1 MKHAFG
7 REVESSAEKFDSVDD
22 NVLAI
27 AMWSSV
33 NGTHNR
39 RKSVVRYFT
48 DINIGFVVAIIPIG
62 VILIY
67 VGLHEPD
74 LTFLLAVGLL
84 VSCGGILGIMV
95 SLRRPSDRQMDTLID
110 NDLDNV
116 AKRAMVRLNLDDSD
130 LVSETIYVIGP
141 RIWNIAGA
149 KVALRRGKDDRIRY
163 TPIGVTILFF
173 TEHQLI
179 GYQCA
184 LDLYTGCAL
193 DESTDEYFYRD
204 VVSVSV
210 RTMSET
216 FHLDKADR
224 RAIKGTELE
233 KVIEDDTLH
242 LKKAEKFILTTSG
255 GTALEVILNDPKF
268 LEAVGGGAMPK
279 DRTEK
284 AVTAVRKMLLEKKIK

>member
-1 MKHAFG
+1 MN
-7 REVESSAEKFDSVDD
+7 RTDT
-22 NVLAI
+22 I
-27 AMWSSV
+27 ANMITDFLKETLKDWL
-33 NGTHNR
+33 GTTTIGLLFR
-39 RKSVVRYFT
+39 RRHSRAVVIAYFT
-48 DINIGFVVAIIPIG
+48 DLFDIG
-62 VILIY
+62 VIL
-67 VGLHEPD
+67 
-74 LTFLLAVGLL
+74 A
-84 VSCGGILGIMV
+84 IMFADF
-95 SLRRPSDRQMDTLID
+95 RRPSDREID
-110 NDLDNV
+110 AFIDSELDDV
-116 AKRAMVRLNLDDSD
+116 AKRAMERQNLDDSD
-130 LVSETIYVIGP
+130 LASDAIYVVGP

-149 KVALRRGKDDRIRY
+149 KAAFRKGKDDRIRY
-163 TPIGVTILFF
+163 TPMGVTILYF
-173 TEHQLI
+173 TQHQLI

-184 LDLYTGCAL
+184 LDLYTGRAL
-193 DESTDEYFYRD
+193 DESTDEYFYKD

-233 KVIEDDTLH
+233 KMIENDTLH

-284 AVTAVRKMLLEKKIK
+284 AVTAVRRMLLEKKIK